1 MTKDSDFYLTEFLPY
16 LLNQAA
22 EAASLKFRQYY
33 KERYGML
40 RTEWRVLFHL
50 GQFGE
55 MTAKDICTR
64 ANIHKTKISRA
75 VAALEQKRYI
85 ARRTRENDRR
95 HEELFL
101 TKSGTRVL
109 EDLQQRART
118 FDQSLMDQLGEENAR
133 SLKRNL
139 AILAGLKAD

>member
-1 MTKDSDFYLTEFLPY
+1 MTKDDTFYSTEFLPY

-22 EAASLKFRQYY
+22 EAASLGFRQYY

-75 VAALEQKRYI
+75 VSALEQKRFI
-85 ARRTRENDRR
+85 ARRTMETDRR
-95 HEELFL
+95 LEELFL
-101 TKSGTRVL
+101 TKSGKQVL
-109 EDLQQRART
+109 EDLQRRAKA
-118 FDQSLMDQLGEENAR
+118 FDRSLMERLGEEDAR

-139 AILAGLKAD
+139 AILAGLKS